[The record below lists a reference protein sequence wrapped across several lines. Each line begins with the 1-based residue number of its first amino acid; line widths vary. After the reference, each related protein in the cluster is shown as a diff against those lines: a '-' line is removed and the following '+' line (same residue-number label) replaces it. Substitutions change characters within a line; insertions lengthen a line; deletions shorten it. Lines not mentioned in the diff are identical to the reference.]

1 MDPKSKVD
9 FPRKDDQEKIMW
21 NFQGS
26 LFLTLE
32 FPRDLKEHRQKSF
45 VALSKFWPLK
55 GVGGWLWGE
64 GCLSESIKKENL

>member
-9 FPRKDDQEKIMW
+9 FPRKDDQERILW

-32 FPRDLKEHRQKSF
+32 FHRDLKKHRQKSF
-45 VALSKFWPLK
+45 FALSKFWPLK
-55 GVGGWLWGE
+55 GVGGWVVVGGGVFE
-64 GCLSESIKKENL
+64 